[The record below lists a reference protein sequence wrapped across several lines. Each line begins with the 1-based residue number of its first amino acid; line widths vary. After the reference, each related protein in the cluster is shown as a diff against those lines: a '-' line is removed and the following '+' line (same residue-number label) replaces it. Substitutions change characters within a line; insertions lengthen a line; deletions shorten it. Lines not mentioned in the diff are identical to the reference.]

1 MNNMRIQEIRDIRE
15 RISIEIA
22 GMTSEQKKAYFNEGA
37 ERALKIIEEMKKKN
51 NSVGMGKKGKG

>member
-1 MNNMRIQEIRDIRE
+1 MRIQEIRDIRE

-51 NSVGMGKKGKG
+51 NYIGMGNKKKKG

>member
-1 MNNMRIQEIRDIRE
+1 MRIQEIRDIRE

-51 NSVGMGKKGKG
+51 NSVGMDSKKSKG